1 MKLQGWVL
9 ALMGPGSS
17 HDRQGMACL
26 RGSDSLLSALHCLA
40 ERAPAQTQ
48 RLQQSCAHSW
58 RAG

>member
-1 MKLQGWVL
+1 MKLRGWVL

-40 ERAPAQTQ
+40 E
-48 RLQQSCAHSW
+48 
-58 RAG
+58 